1 VDISDSRSQ
10 HINAQICDHLTFV
23 GICTLAHPYYA
34 VFLAADGAD
43 LSLQG
48 HALFTADTDQL
59 FGLLHVLLDGIVGAV
74 EHNGRKSGF
83 DAL

>member
-1 VDISDSRSQ
+1 MDISDSRSQ
-10 HINAQICDHLTFV
+10 HINAQVCDHLTFV
-23 GICTLAHPYYA
+23 GICALAHTNYT
-34 VFLAADGAD
+34 VFLTADGAD

-48 HALFTADTDQL
+48 HALFTADADQL
-59 FGLLHVLLDGIVGAV
+59 LGLLHVLLDGIVGAV